1 MGIRIKICGI
11 TREED
16 AAAAVASGAHA
27 LGFILYPKSPRYVS
41 PERAAEIL
49 ATVPPYVERVAVVVN
64 PSAEEVRRI
73 AGIAPFSQWQ
83 LHGAESPA
91 LMAEIRE
98 AGSHPYRFVKALHLP
113 FEGGARGLAAY
124 ATAGAGAFL
133 LDTPCVEHGGSGK
146 TFDWNLVEGFRMENV
161 SNVPIILSGGLTA
174 DNVGEAVTR
183 VRPYAVD
190 VSSGVES
197 APGIKDPI
205 KIERFI
211 SRCLTAS
218 LPA

>member
-1 MGIRIKICGI
+1 MKICGI

-16 AAAAVASGAHA
+16 AAAAVAAGAHA

-49 ATVPPYVERVAVVVN
+49 ATVPPYVERVAVLVN
-64 PSAEEVRRI
+64 PAEGEIARI

-83 LHGAESPA
+83 LHGGESPA
-91 LMAEIRE
+91 SIAALRRV
-98 AGSHPYRFVKALHLP
+98 HPYRVVKALHLP
-113 FEGGARGLAAY
+113 FPDGETGLAAY
-124 ATAGAGAFL
+124 ADAGVGAFL
-133 LDTPCVEHGGSGK
+133 LDTPCKEYGGSGK
-146 TFDWNLVEGFRMENV
+146 TFDWDLVEAFRRENV
-161 SNVPIILSGGLTA
+161 RDLPLVLSGGLTA
-174 DNVGEAVTR
+174 DNVAEAVAR

-197 APGIKDPI
+197 APGIKDPA

-211 SRCLTAS
+211 SACLKA
-218 LPA
+218 A